1 VVVGEIPRWS
11 FASAAEPRLVVA
23 SDTDVP
29 IGGKTSFIVFPAI
42 LPSF

>member
-1 VVVGEIPRWS
+1 VVVGEIPRRS

-29 IGGKTSFIVFPAI
+29 IGGKTLFIVFPAM